1 MIKNIKLYST
11 FNCHSLS
18 LILSIMLVV
27 YVLTI
32 DCATNI
38 IGAKFYRLLEKE
50 RVLYLGLH
58 SIDSLAA
65 LEYLS
70 LPSPTERKYF
80 YDRYWQGK
88 DKERQEIEKRA
99 QYAFNE
105 FGRYAPLED
114 MRIPVYVRY
123 GEPTRR
129 YMITPEKKI
138 GIVTKEF
145 VRPGEIWT
153 YKDKGVEF
161 DFVKIDRAYKI
172 VARTTFGDSVI
183 IPFLREE
190 TDSSIILPDKNHFR
204 DKLKCAIATGRFRQA
219 KNLVRLEIYAKV
231 FVKDAK
237 GCTLIRHVA
246 IYDLAGN
253 KVKEKTN
260 RIFPSHTLSETF
272 YYDEINFWLAPATY
286 TVLVEYYNLKTKE
299 KFKKDNIVDL
309 VDYKEDAKKV
319 SDLVFAGLIDDG
331 YTDEKFYKS
340 PGRVI
345 PLLETNIFVGQPF
358 YLYHELYNL
367 KVDGHNMHFLKTV
380 YEIYNKEKM
389 RKEIVDILVQSE
401 TGEGDVAYLS
411 AKYHP
416 MDLLPGEYI
425 CVVKTKD
432 MLGGEEYT
440 AVGEFKLEAKR

>member
-1 MIKNIKLYST
+1 MALYALMKR
-11 FNCHSLS
+11 NKAVLVNS
-18 LILSIMLVV
+18 LISLVFIILS
-27 YVLTI
+27 
-32 DCATNI
+32 CGTNI
-38 IGAKFYRLLEKE
+38 IGAKFYHLLEKE
-50 RVLYLGLH
+50 RILYLGLLA
-58 SIDSLAA
+58 IDSLAA
-65 LEYLS
+65 YDYLN

-88 DKERQEIEKRA
+88 DDERQEIEKRT
-99 QYAFNE
+99 QHAFKE

-114 MRIPVYVRY
+114 MRIPIYVKY
-123 GEPTRR
+123 GAPTRR

-138 GIVTKEF
+138 GITTKEF

-153 YKDKGVEF
+153 YKEKGVEF

-172 VARTTFGDSVI
+172 IARTTFGDSVI
-183 IPFLREE
+183 IPFLKEE
-190 TDSSIILPDKNHFR
+190 KDSSIVLPDKNHFK
-204 DKLKCAIATGRFRQA
+204 DKLKCAIAVGRFRQA

-231 FVKDAK
+231 FIKAAQ
-237 GCTLIRHVA
+237 GCTLVRRVTIC
-246 IYDLAGN
+246 DLDGN
-253 KVKEKTN
+253 TVKEKID
-260 RIFPSHTLSETF
+260 RLSPSDTLNETF

-286 TVLVEYYNLKTKE
+286 NVLVEYYDLKTNE
-299 KFKKDNIVDL
+299 KFKKENSVVL

-319 SDLVFAGLIDDG
+319 SDLIFACLIDDG

-345 PLLETNIFVGQPF
+345 PMLETSVFCGQPF

-367 KVDGHNMHFLKTV
+367 KVDENNMHFLKTV

-389 RKEIVDILVQSE
+389 RKEIVDILVHSE

-416 MDLLPGEYI
+416 MDLPSGEYM
-425 CVVKTKD
+425 CLVRTTD
-432 MLGGEEYT
+432 MLSKEEYT
-440 AVGEFKLEAKR
+440 AVGEFILEAKR